1 MFFLWELL
9 YHLCMELNF
18 IISPIQK
25 LIVVNSKKQ
34 TGSKNKRRLDGSL
47 GKNGIHVD
55 LYNLFHILEYRL
67 LIIVKQFEFEKEKED
82 EKLKKVKNKI
92 HILVHE
98 HEMAWRMAKNVFQNM
113 NQSSLLQFV
122 GVPIS

>member
-9 YHLCMELNF
+9 YRLCMELNF

-25 LIVVNSKKQ
+25 LIVVNSIKQ
-34 TGSKNKRRLDGSL
+34 TESKNKRRLDGSL
-47 GKNGIHVD
+47 GKNGIQVD
-55 LYNLFHILEYRL
+55 LYNLLCTLEYRL
-67 LIIVKQFEFEKEKED
+67 LIIVKQFEVEKEKED
-82 EKLKKVKNKI
+82 EKLNVKNKI

-98 HEMAWRMAKNVFQNM
+98 QEMAWRMAKNALENM

-122 GVPIS
+122 GVPMS